1 MNDLTLRKTKI
12 IIRKALEKGKELG
25 FKPLSVAVLD
35 AGGHLIAFERSDGA
49 APGRVAI
56 ATGKAYS
63 AAMLGMA
70 GAAGIG
76 RSLGH
81 AIIIA
86 AGGE

>member
-1 MNDLTLRKTKI
+1 MNDLTLRKAKI

-56 ATGKAYS
+56 ATGKAYG
-63 AAMLGMA
+63 AVMLGMA
-70 GAAGIG
+70 G
-76 RSLGH
+76 
-81 AIIIA
+81 
-86 AGGE
+86 GGGGG